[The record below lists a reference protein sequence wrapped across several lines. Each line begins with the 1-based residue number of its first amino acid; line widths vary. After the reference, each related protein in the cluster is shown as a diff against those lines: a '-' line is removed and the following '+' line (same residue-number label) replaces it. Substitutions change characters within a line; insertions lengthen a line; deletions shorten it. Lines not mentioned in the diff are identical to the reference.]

1 MVISGVPQG
10 SFLGPI
16 LVSIYVLNDLPHAP
30 PSLVVQYTS
39 TVTVRISHVSI
50 RTDGKDRQQEVDN
63 SGLWFIERGILHLEF
78 AFLGFCACVG
88 LWFIERGILQL
99 ECAFLAVRIVIMRC
113 TLRMSAEVLDM
124 CGPFL
129 LKVTWMTLNFTS
141 SSQPTTG
148 LWLLLIRMTT
158 F

>member
-1 MVISGVPQG
+1 MT
-10 SFLGPI
+10 FLT
-16 LVSIYVLNDLPHAP
+16 LW
-30 PSLVVQYTS
+30 VVQYTR

-99 ECAFLAVRIVIMRC
+99 ECAFLAVRIVIIRC

-124 CGPFL
+124 CDFVIWPL
-129 LKVTWMTLNFTS
+129 LMQS
-141 SSQPTTG
+141 SHIRQGGRLLQSQ
-148 LWLLLIRMTT
+148 LR
-158 F
+158 